1 MKVILL
7 KDVKDLGK
15 KDQIVDVSDGYG
27 KNYLI
32 PRGIAKLATAGSIN
46 EAKDKQR
53 ALEARK
59 AKELAEANELAGILS
74 SKRVVLTAKMGE
86 NGKLFGA
93 ISAKD
98 ISDAMKKQFG
108 IDLDKKKIELQDP
121 IKAQG
126 VFDVSARI
134 YAGVVAKFQVEVR
147 AN

>member
-46 EAKDKQR
+46 EAKDKQK

-59 AKELAEANELAGILS
+59 ARELAEANALADTLK
-74 SKRVVLTAKMGE
+74 SKRVLLTAKMGE

-98 ISDAMKKQFG
+98 IADAMKKQFG
-108 IDLDKKKIELQDP
+108 IDLDKKKIELEDP

>member
-59 AKELAEANELAGILS
+59 AKELAEANALAATLS
-74 SKRVVLTAKMGE
+74 SKKVLITAKMGE

-93 ISAKD
+93 VSTKD

-108 IDLDKKKIELQDP
+108 IELDKKKIELQDP

>member
-7 KDVKDLGK
+7 KDMKDIGK
-15 KDQIVDVSDGYG
+15 KDQIVEVSDGYG

-46 EAKDKQR
+46 EAKDKQK
-53 ALEARK
+53 AQEAKKARELMQ
-59 AKELAEANELAGILS
+59 AKEMAQALS
-74 SKRVVLTAKMGE
+74 TKRVVLNAKMGD

-98 ISDAMKKQFG
+98 IADAMKTQHKLE
-108 IDLDKKKIELQDP
+108 LDKKKIELQEP
-121 IKAQG
+121 IKTQG

-134 YAGVVAKFQVEVR
+134 YTGVVAKFQVEVR

>member
-27 KNYLI
+27 KNYLV

-46 EAKDKQR
+46 EAKDKQK

-59 AKELAEANELAGILS
+59 ARELAEAKDLAALLNT
-74 SKRVVLTAKMGE
+74 KKVVLTAKMGE

-98 ISDAMKKQFG
+98 IAEAMMKQFNL
-108 IDLDKKKIELQDP
+108 DLDKKKIELPDP
-121 IKAQG
+121 IKTQG
-126 VFDVSARI
+126 LFDVSARI
-134 YAGVVAKFQVEVR
+134 HAGVVAKFQVEVR

>member
-7 KDVKDLGK
+7 KDMKDIGK
-15 KDQIVDVSDGYG
+15 KDQIVEVSDGYG

-32 PRGIAKLATAGSIN
+32 PRGIAKLATVGSIN
-46 EAKDKQR
+46 EAKDKQK
-53 ALEARK
+53 AQEAKK
-59 AKELAEANELAGILS
+59 ARELADAKALAEVLQT
-74 SKRVVLTAKMGE
+74 KRVVLTAKMGD

-98 ISDAMKKQFG
+98 IADAMKTQFNLE
-108 IDLDKKKIELQDP
+108 LDKKKIELHDP

-126 VFDVSARI
+126 IFDVSAKI
-134 YAGVVAKFQVEVR
+134 YAGVVAKFQVEIR